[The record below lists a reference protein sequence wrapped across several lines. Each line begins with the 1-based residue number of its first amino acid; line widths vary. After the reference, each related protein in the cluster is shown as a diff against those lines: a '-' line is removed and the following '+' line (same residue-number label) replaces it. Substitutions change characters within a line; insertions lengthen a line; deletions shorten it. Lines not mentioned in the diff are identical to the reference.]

1 MIKLSLFRNRVWI
14 AFLLIALALLALD
27 WAHDSVHMDTAF
39 RALLEILAAA
49 TLAQIIA
56 YVFSLLLAKRIRNLQ
71 ALTERLLD
79 AKLPETEM
87 PQAEDE
93 LGLLNQSLRRMASR
107 IHELLDRLSLE
118 SGRREA
124 ILSSMSE
131 GVLAAD
137 NRLQVIFCNDSLARA
152 LGAARPVAPGTP
164 VLDLVRDPILVN
176 LLTQVI
182 ATGRPLKH
190 KLELSSGEG
199 KSFEAQAAP
208 LAITPQSRGAIIIL
222 HDITDIER
230 LERVRKDFVA
240 NVSHEL
246 RTPLTAIRGY
256 AETLL
261 DGALEDTENN
271 RRFVEIIQ
279 AHAIRLNNI
288 AADLMTL
295 SELES
300 GRPAPEPERV
310 SVRDAIETALTTV
323 ESEARVRGVKLQCG
337 DAADLMVLGH
347 KIRLE
352 QALINL
358 IDNAV
363 KFNRRGG
370 EVKVESGLTREGKTF
385 ITVADNGSG
394 IPSDE
399 LPRIFERFYR
409 VDKARSREVGGTG
422 LGLSIVKHVVERM
435 NGTVRVESA
444 IGKGATF
451 TILVPSLA
459 DPE

>member
-1 MIKLSLFRNRVWI
+1 MIRLSLFRNRVWI
-14 AFLLIALALLALD
+14 AFLLIALTLLSLD
-27 WAHDSVHMDTAF
+27 WSHNRLRMDALF
-39 RALLEILAAA
+39 RAVLDVLVAAM
-49 TLAQIIA
+49 LSQVIA
-56 YVFSLLLAKRIRNLQ
+56 YVFSLLLAKRIRGLQ

-79 AKLPETEM
+79 AKLPETEL

-93 LGLLNQSLRRMASR
+93 LGLLNQSLRRMAAR
-107 IHELLDRLSLE
+107 IHELLDRLNLE

-124 ILSSMSE
+124 ILASMSE

-137 NRLQVIFCNDSLARA
+137 SRLQVIFCNDSLARA

-164 VLDLVRDPILVN
+164 ILDLVRDPVLVN
-176 LLTQVI
+176 LLAQVI
-182 ATGRPLKH
+182 STGEPLKH
-190 KLELSSGEG
+190 KLELSAGEG
-199 KSFEAQAAP
+199 KSFEAHAAP
-208 LAITPQSRGAIIIL
+208 LAITPHGRGAIIIL

-261 DGALEDTENN
+261 DGALEDNDNN

-300 GRPAPEPERV
+300 GRPAPAPERV

-323 ESEARVRGVKLQCG
+323 ESEARVRGVNLQCE

-358 IDNAV
+358 MDNAV
-363 KFNRRGG
+363 KFNRRDG
-370 EVKVESGLTREGKTF
+370 EVRVESGLTPEGKVF

-394 IPSDE
+394 IPSDD

-435 NGTVRVESA
+435 NGAVRVDSSL
-444 IGKGATF
+444 GKGATF
-451 TILVPSLA
+451 TIFLPALA
-459 DPE
+459 DPQ